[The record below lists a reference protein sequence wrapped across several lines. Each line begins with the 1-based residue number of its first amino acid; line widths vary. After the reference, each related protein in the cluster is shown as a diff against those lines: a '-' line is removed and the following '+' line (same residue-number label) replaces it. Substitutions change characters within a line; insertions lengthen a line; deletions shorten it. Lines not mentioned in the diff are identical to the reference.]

1 MELIIVTEMC
11 EQVEEQR
18 KDNADKLGPLKQQL
32 LRWLKTKLTYHI
44 NLSDDDQDDPIIS
57 KGNKLIMS
65 IMHIFTSLTTTCKY
79 NIITV
84 TSVSSSANLSS
95 SCTRGQINDPHL
107 IPA

>member
-1 MELIIVTEMC
+1 MC

-32 LRWLKTKLTYHI
+32 LRWLKTKPTYHI

-65 IMHIFTSLTTTCKY
+65 VMHIFTSLTTTCKY
-79 NIITV
+79 NNIITV